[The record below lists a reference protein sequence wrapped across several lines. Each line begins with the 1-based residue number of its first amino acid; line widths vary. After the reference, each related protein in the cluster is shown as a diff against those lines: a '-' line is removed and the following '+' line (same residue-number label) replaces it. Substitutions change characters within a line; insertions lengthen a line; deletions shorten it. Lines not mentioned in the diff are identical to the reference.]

1 MNLITTGFDAP
12 ADRTVAVP
20 DLSAWKANAAAVLR
34 AILKRAFDVDMDWL
48 RSWGIDRAIEDGAA
62 DRRIEDTRRVD
73 LSVEE
78 AHVLA
83 RFVGEA
89 AIVLHKAQG
98 EYAAGIRDPRNDS
111 YTREAFKAVTV
122 HYSEVLTAR
131 VLNIAIHP
139 EGYADAEIEVTGEGS
154 YWS

>member
-1 MNLITTGFDAP
+1 MNITLTGFTDAKP
-12 ADRTVAVP
+12 TGTVP
-20 DLSAWKANAAAVLR
+20 NLSAWKANAAAVLR
-34 AILKRAFDVDMDWL
+34 AILRRAFDVDMEWL
-48 RSWGIDRAIEDGAA
+48 RSWGVDRAIEDGAA

-78 AHVLA
+78 AHVLSM
-83 RFVGEA
+83 
-89 AIVLHKAQG
+89 IVFETVIELHKARG

-122 HYSEVLTAR
+122 HYSETLTAR

-139 EGYADAEIEVTGEGS
+139 EGHADAEIEVTGEGS

>member
-1 MNLITTGFDAP
+1 MNLTLTGFDAP

-34 AILKRAFDVDMDWL
+34 GILKRAFDADTDAL
-48 RSWGIDRAIEDGAA
+48 RTWGIDRAIEDGAA

-78 AHVLA
+78 AHVLSM
-83 RFVGEA
+83 
-89 AIVLHKAQG
+89 IVFETTIELHKARG
-98 EYAAGIRDPRNDS
+98 EYSANVRDPRNDS
-111 YTREAFKAVTV
+111 YDREGWRAVTV
-122 HYSEVLTAR
+122 HYDEVLTAR
-131 VLNIAIHP
+131 VISLHLHP

>member
-48 RSWGIDRAIEDGAA
+48 RSWGIDRALENGAA
-62 DRRIEDTRRVD
+62 DRCLQDRRTVD
-73 LSVEE
+73 LEPGE

-89 AIVLHKAQG
+89 AIELHKAQG

-122 HYSEVLTAR
+122 HYSETLTAR
-131 VLNIAIHP
+131 VINLHP

>member
-1 MNLITTGFDAP
+1 MNLTLTGFDAP

-20 DLSAWKANAAAVLR
+20 DLSAWKANAAGVLR
-34 AILKRAFDVDMDWL
+34 AILKRAFDVEMDSL
-48 RSWGIDRAIEDGAA
+48 RTWGVNRAIEDGAA
-62 DRRIEDTRRVD
+62 HRRIEETQTVD
-73 LSVEE
+73 LEPGE

-83 RFVGEA
+83 WFVGEP
-89 AIVLHKAQG
+89 AIEIHKARG
-98 EYAAGIRDPRNDS
+98 EYRADVRDPRND
-111 YTREAFKAVTV
+111 TFDREGWKAVTV
-122 HYSEVLTAR
+122 HYSETLTAR